1 MCFYGDDL
9 TSGVNHGISDAVH
22 AFRSNG
28 SVIFRRGD
36 IACGSLIAAG
46 GGIGGDRLILGGNQR
61 LADERRAGDLPFH
74 IGKGERFP
82 VFDGRGRHIGHIVA
96 IQIADHLRLGGFAV
110 FGGVAGRLCGKR
122 GMIQRQLAGES
133 VFFIGHTGRKLCE
146 DLRKVIFGGI
156 DCDGF
161 RYSFAFQI
169 RVFHLCGIGP
179 GIKITVVG
187 KVLFLQLIWVNLR
200 GKRVGFYKP
209 LLAVQVFRYQ

>member
-1 MCFYGDDL
+1 M
-9 TSGVNHGISDAVH
+9 
-22 AFRSNG
+22 
-28 SVIFRRGD
+28 IFRRGD

-46 GGIGGDRLILGGNQR
+46 GRIGSDRLILSGNQR
-61 LADERRAGDLPFH
+61 LADERRACDLPFH

-82 VFDGRGRHIGHIVA
+82 VFDGRGRHIRHVVA
-96 IQIADHLRLGGFAV
+96 VQITDHLRLGGFAV

-122 GMIQRQLAGES
+122 GMIQHQLAGEA

-146 DLRKVIFGGI
+146 DLRKVIFGGV

-179 GIKITVVG
+179 GIKIAVVG
-187 KVLFLQLIWVNLR
+187 KVLFLQIIWVNLR